1 MRVTQNGCV
10 EKVEIVAD
18 GVGLVSRSG
27 TALIAGLSDRLGL
40 TSALSEAFA
49 DTRER
54 TGGHDRGRV
63 LRDLALTLADGGD
76 CLSDLGALREQP
88 ELFGS
93 VASAPTDWRAVAA
106 EEGGLERIR
115 GARAAM
121 RERAWAAGGAPR
133 EIVLDFDSHLVTSHS
148 EKQGATPTWKRGFW
162 LPPAALLPRRLRRA
176 LGRGVARGPRR
187 GQHRGRPRRG
197 LGTRSRADPRGAPR
211 PSNAGAL

>member
-27 TALIAGLSDRLGL
+27 TALIAELTDRLGL

-54 TGGHDRGRV
+54 AGGHDRGRV
-63 LRDLALTLADGGD
+63 LRDLALCLADGGD

-93 VASAPTDWRAVAA
+93 VASAPTAWRAVAAAA
-106 EEGGLERIR
+106 EEGGLEAMRA
-115 GARAAM
+115 ARAAA
-121 RERAWAAGGAPR
+121 RERAWAAGGAPAP
-133 EIVLDFDSHLVTSHS
+133 D
-148 EKQGATPTWKRGFW
+148 
-162 LPPAALLPRRLRRA
+162 
-176 LGRGVARGPRR
+176 
-187 GQHRGRPRRG
+187 RP
-197 LGTRSRADPRGAPR
+197 
-211 PSNAGAL
+211 